1 VRAILR
7 TDGGARGNP
16 GPAGAGFVLETP
28 EGERLTGGGRYLGE
42 VTNNVAEY
50 EALLWGLEV
59 AIGLGV
65 RELTVFADSELLVR
79 QINGVYRVKH
89 PNMKPLYARAVRLMA
104 DLDKVDV
111 RHVRRAENALAD
123 AYANEAMDLR
133 DLVGD
138 APPPGEG
145 PGQASLF

>member
-1 VRAILR
+1 MQAVLR

-28 EGERLTGGGRYLGE
+28 EGKRITGGGRYLGE

-59 AIGLGV
+59 AAGEGV

-89 PNMKPLYARAVRLMA
+89 PNMKPLYARAIKLMA
-104 DLDKVDV
+104 SFDKVDV
-111 RHVRRAENALAD
+111 RHVRRAENTLAD
-123 AYANEAMDLR
+123 TYANEAMDLR